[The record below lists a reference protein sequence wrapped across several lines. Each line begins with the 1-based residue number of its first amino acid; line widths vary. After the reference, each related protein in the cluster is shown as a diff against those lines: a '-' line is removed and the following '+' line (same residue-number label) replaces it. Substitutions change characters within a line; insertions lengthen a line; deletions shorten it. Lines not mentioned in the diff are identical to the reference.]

1 MPLAFRGNSPGIPKP
16 IRQPPQLFTGGT
28 YDDNN
33 SEPGYESLPDQS
45 SLSHDHGYETVKP
58 AAANAAKKDGSDYDP
73 NYETLRPTLQFNQS
87 DDLAAGKGD
96 DGYSCIEPVTT
107 APMAD
112 TNSGYSS
119 PNNGLQ
125 ARFEHGYASIRESAA
140 VVPKYEE
147 DIYTSI
153 PHESMIPATVPSS
166 ASGFSL
172 GSDGKKISS
181 PSSDSDTSTS
191 IHYNRMQAGDMA
203 GTNSHYESSTASD
216 TDSNY
221 ETLRLTKDADDGG
234 GGGRAAYSEAD
245 IKYDTLKLTKKE

>member
-1 MPLAFRGNSPGIPKP
+1 MLFAIAHSGLSKP
-16 IRQPPQLFTGGT
+16 IRQQHFTGAT

-45 SLSHDHGYETVKP
+45 SLSNDHGYETVKP
-58 AAANAAKKDGSDYDP
+58 APANAIKKDGSDYDP
-73 NYETLRPTLQFNQS
+73 NYETLRPTMQFNQP
-87 DDLAAGKGD
+87 DDVQAKND
-96 DGYSCIEPVTT
+96 DGYTCIKPVT
-107 APMAD
+107 PIAD
-112 TNSGYSS
+112 TNPGYAS
-119 PNNGLQ
+119 PNNGHQ
-125 ARFEHGYASIRESAA
+125 ARFDHGYASIRESAA
-140 VVPKYEE
+140 VTPKYEE

-153 PHESMIPATVPSS
+153 PHESMSPLTVPSS

-172 GSDGKKISS
+172 GSDGKKVSS

-191 IHYNRMQAGDMA
+191 IHYNRMQVGVLA

-221 ETLRLTKDADDGG
+221 ETLRLTKDTDDGSG
-234 GGGRAAYSEAD
+234 SGTVFNEAD